1 MSEILFNEKLNN
13 YTLKEEIE
21 GVKSIKRAPIKFK
34 ASDSTSKYRKEIL
47 RDTVLQGYSASELK
61 N

>member
-13 YTLKEEIE
+13 YTLKEEIDR
-21 GVKSIKRAPIKFK
+21 VKSIKKAPIKFK

-47 RDTVLQGYSASELK
+47 KESIEHNA
-61 N
+61 

>member
-13 YTLKEEIE
+13 YTLKEEIG

-47 RDTVLQGYSASELK
+47 KESVEHNA
-61 N
+61 